1 MNDKHHKYRFYSL
14 KQVSDWTGVP
24 RRTIQYW
31 YSAYNIPS
39 TFFLIK
45 GEQIQEQRFSS
56 EDVRRIY
63 AISLFQRL
71 DVDLKSILN
80 FKPIL
85 SRLEIDFEISQIH
98 RCVFGKHMKKHQ
110 FRKLSR
116 RLNRRESSPTTELLV
131 NELYRIAIQ
140 RLLYLK
146 TIQKVIKR
154 IKRNGIEDTFEIYVH
169 LIQCQN
175 FSSIPNAL
183 EYMVKRSNSK
193 KHYKFVND
201 MFQIH
206 EVSDFTGINIRTLHR
221 LYNKIHPN
229 NRQEKRFSLHDCHY
243 FFLLILMREIMPG
256 KYSCSVSDTILT
268 LELLQDVLNTKI
280 QDVKRIKRIALCM
293 KQEGF
298 LWVSNQLI
306 YNQKSTRFSPPLPLS
321 KDVLNLLSQYVT
333 NYAKSGNPIFLWNFI
348 EETFN
353 ASDSEN
359 NLLLFTYN
367 LVFRLA
373 DSSNLS
379 RFLNTHC
386 DWRFGHGYNCSPANF
401 MAQELDALCQEHLE
415 PAYQKYVT
423 KLWELKGFKKSINS
437 TRVNEPKVQKLVN
450 DFIYELCYLY
460 DLESI
465 PNNEIDSFHQRIF
478 NTFQRFGDDEIYLHT
493 DKTQAIC
500 CANFAEN
507 AIDYYFRKLKSE
519 RR

>member
-1 MNDKHHKYRFYSL
+1 M
-14 KQVSDWTGVP
+14 
-24 RRTIQYW
+24 
-31 YSAYNIPS
+31 
-39 TFFLIK
+39 
-45 GEQIQEQRFSS
+45 
-56 EDVRRIY
+56 
-63 AISLFQRL
+63 
-71 DVDLKSILN
+71 
-80 FKPIL
+80 
-85 SRLEIDFEISQIH
+85 
-98 RCVFGKHMKKHQ
+98 
-110 FRKLSR
+110 
-116 RLNRRESSPTTELLV
+116 
-131 NELYRIAIQ
+131 
-140 RLLYLK
+140 
-146 TIQKVIKR
+146 
-154 IKRNGIEDTFEIYVH
+154 
-169 LIQCQN
+169 
-175 FSSIPNAL
+175 
-183 EYMVKRSNSK
+183 
-193 KHYKFVND
+193 
-201 MFQIH
+201 
-206 EVSDFTGINIRTLHR
+206 
-221 LYNKIHPN
+221 
-229 NRQEKRFSLHDCHY
+229 
-243 FFLLILMREIMPG
+243 
-256 KYSCSVSDTILT
+256 
-268 LELLQDVLNTKI
+268 
-280 QDVKRIKRIALCM
+280 
-293 KQEGF
+293 
-298 LWVSNQLI
+298 
-306 YNQKSTRFSPPLPLS
+306 
-321 KDVLNLLSQYVT
+321 LNLLSQYVT

-437 TRVNEPKVQKLVN
+437 TSVNEPKVQKLVN